1 MAKKDKIL
9 IVGLGLIGG
18 SYAQGLS
25 AKGFDVSAIDT
36 NLDSIQYAMEQ
47 GWIMQ
52 GSTVDDPELIHEAN
66 LIISGLYPT
75 TMVKW
80 IKENQQFF
88 QSHALI
94 TDVSGVKTG
103 IVKEVQEN
111 LRNDVEFIGAHP
123 MAGKEVS
130 GVRYAD
136 AKIFEGANFII
147 TPTEKNTEEAIE
159 RVRQLAVDLNFKT
172 ISLLT
177 IEEHDRMIGFVSQL
191 THTIAVSLMNTNDNH
206 DLKKYTGDSFRDL
219 TRIANINETIWS
231 ELFLLNK
238 DNLVK
243 EMDEFIQTMEYLKKV
258 IEQDEVEELK
268 YLLIQSTTR
277 RHYFDE

>member
-159 RVRQLAVDLNFKT
+159 RVRQLALDLNFKT